1 MAVNGCLE
9 GPSSNFLSCLF
20 IVALVGSEST
30 HPLCLQ
36 PATQRCGL
44 AMLPKLIFNSWPQ
57 GILPLQPPKALGL
70 QSQQDFQAPG
80 DCLSSG
86 SNTKDLDCKESL

>member
-9 GPSSNFLSCLF
+9 GPSSKFLSCLF
-20 IVALVGSEST
+20 FVALVGSEST

-36 PATQRCGL
+36 PATPRCGL
-44 AMLPKLIFNSWPQ
+44 AVLPKLIFNSWPQ
-57 GILPLQPPKALGL
+57 GILLPQPPKALGL

-80 DCLSSG
+80 DCLSRG
-86 SNTKDLDCKESL
+86 SNTKDLDYKESL

>member
-1 MAVNGCLE
+1 MVVNGCLE

-20 IVALVGSEST
+20 IVALVVSEST

-36 PATQRCGL
+36 PATQRCAL
-44 AMLPKLIFNSWPQ
+44 AMLPKLVFNSSPQ
-57 GILPLQPPKALGL
+57 GILSLQLPKALGL
-70 QSQQDFQAPG
+70 PSQQDFQAPG